1 MPQALLLYQRTLVGR
16 FYKKNLDGLDFK
28 SSSMNYNSKL
38 NLEVQTYQ
46 INEDHPIDWSVFRC
60 VFYNVEDY

>member
-1 MPQALLLYQRTLVGR
+1 MPTSFMDGP
-16 FYKKNLDGLDFK
+16 LDSLDFK
-28 SSSMNYNSKL
+28 SSGINDNSKL
-38 NLEVQTYQ
+38 NVEVQTYQ